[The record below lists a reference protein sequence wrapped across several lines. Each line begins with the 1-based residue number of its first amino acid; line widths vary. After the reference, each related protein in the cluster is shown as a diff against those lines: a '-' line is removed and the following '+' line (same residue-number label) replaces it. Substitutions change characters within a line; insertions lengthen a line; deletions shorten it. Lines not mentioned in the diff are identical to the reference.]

1 MTTHQHHNE
10 PTPPGQAQTV
20 WIPEDLRPPASR
32 LWELADNSTWGY
44 GTRLGKAWK
53 LWRWPANL
61 GGWYFLRQSHRRD
74 RVACYRNAHL
84 HVDELTERTAARV
97 GHVVPWLVLVL
108 VAAGLVLTD
117 IVDFLVTGAPVSADI
132 IMIGVLLAFLLFVV
146 PLATEMLNT
155 GWSSA
160 RRAPLRSLGM
170 EKVAAEGHHGP
181 VGFGDGLVSRPR
193 GDGSVLRRL
202 WLEHCDTAGIAVVID
217 ARDEGL
223 AKIYANRH
231 GFRWVGEDKL
241 LMYRLPYQSSR
252 QQPET

>member
-1 MTTHQHHNE
+1 VTTHQHHNE

-44 GTRLGKAWK
+44 GTRLGRAWK

-84 HVDELTERTAARV
+84 RVDELTERTAARV

-108 VAAGLVLTD
+108 VAAGLVLAD

-155 GWSSA
+155 GWSSLDASMCCQALVGA
-160 RRAPLRSLGM
+160 RGRGRAR
-170 EKVAAEGHHGP
+170 E
-181 VGFGDGLVSRPR
+181 
-193 GDGSVLRRL
+193 
-202 WLEHCDTAGIAVVID
+202 
-217 ARDEGL
+217 
-223 AKIYANRH
+223 
-231 GFRWVGEDKL
+231 
-241 LMYRLPYQSSR
+241 
-252 QQPET
+252 